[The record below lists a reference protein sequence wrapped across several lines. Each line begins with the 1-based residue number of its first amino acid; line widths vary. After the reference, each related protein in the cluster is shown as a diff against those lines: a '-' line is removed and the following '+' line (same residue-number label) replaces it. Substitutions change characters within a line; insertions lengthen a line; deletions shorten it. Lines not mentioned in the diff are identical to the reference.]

1 MSSLSR
7 LFSIGAIAAILSAV
21 PFHAAKAATLA
32 PEVREGIS
40 AYNKADYKSAVI
52 SFSSALNTEFN
63 NAVVHYYLGN
73 CFIKLNQP
81 ESAIRE
87 FRIAYAIA
95 PDAEV
100 GQYSKEALKVFGI
113 DSDAS
118 GSAADDPA
126 GASAKTKT
134 APKTNP
140 ALDQA
145 IKSLRKQTFFA
156 KDNEARMNEITSREV
171 QKRNEE
177 RLQRA
182 KQEAERNSV
191 RYSRKGRAT
200 QVPMSNESKK
210 MLDDLKNQFD
220 SELAARKK
228 NMDTRGDELQ
238 RSATNLENLLMEQKI
253 SKPGPKLK
261 PEGTNLYIRNY
272 EASNGAASSK
282 EDTVKAG
289 SATKSDQTVR
299 ASKVKS
305 KPAVDAEEHTKT
317 KGDNPFN

>member
-1 MSSLSR
+1 MGRYKLLLS
-7 LFSIGAIAAILSAV
+7 IAILSSLLGTSAFDTAQAV
-21 PFHAAKAATLA
+21 TLA
-32 PEVREGIS
+32 PEVRDGIT

-52 SFSSALNTEFN
+52 SFTGALNTEFN

-118 GSAADDPA
+118 GAPTDAPA
-126 GASAKTKT
+126 SGGTKTKA

-156 KDNEARMNEITSREV
+156 KDNEARMNEITSRDVE
-171 QKRNEE
+171 KRNEE

-182 KQEAERNSV
+182 KQEAQRDSV
-191 RYSRKGRAT
+191 RYSRRGRAT

-220 SELAARKK
+220 NELAARKK
-228 NMDTRGDELQ
+228 NMDTHGDELQ
-238 RSATNLENLLMEQKI
+238 RSAANLENLLMEQK
-253 SKPGPKLK
+253 SAKQGPKLK

-272 EASNGAASSK
+272 EASKGADQYK
-282 EDTVKAG
+282 EE
-289 SATKSDQTVR
+289 
-299 ASKVKS
+299 ASKTSSVSTQTAKEPQVKS
-305 KPAVDAEEHTKT
+305 SPSSDAEEHTKV

>member
-7 LFSIGAIAAILSAV
+7 LFSIGAIATILSAA
-21 PFHAAKAATLA
+21 PFYAAQAVALA

-118 GSAADDPA
+118 GAAADDPA
-126 GASAKTKT
+126 SATAKTKK

-145 IKSLRKQTFFA
+145 IESLRKQTFFA
-156 KDNEARMNEITSREV
+156 KDNEARMNEITSRDVE
-171 QKRNEE
+171 KRNEE

-228 NMDTRGDELQ
+228 NMDARGDELQ
-238 RSATNLENLLMEQKI
+238 RSATNLEKLLMEQKI

-272 EASNGAASSK
+272 EASKGAVPSK

-289 SATKSDQTVR
+289 SATKSEQTVQ
-299 ASKVKS
+299 ASEGKS
-305 KPAVDAEEHTKT
+305 KPSVDAEEHTKT

>member
-1 MSSLSR
+1 ML
-7 LFSIGAIAAILSAV
+7 AAPFYAAQAV
-21 PFHAAKAATLA
+21 TLA

-126 GASAKTKT
+126 TAAAKAKT

-140 ALDQA
+140 ALEQA

-200 QVPMSNESKK
+200 QAPMSNESKK

-228 NMDTRGDELQ
+228 NMDARGDELQ

-272 EASNGAASSK
+272 EASKGSAPSK

-289 SATKSDQTVR
+289 SATKSAQTVQ
-299 ASKVKS
+299 APEGKS
-305 KPAVDAEEHTKT
+305 KPSVDAEEHTKT

>member
-1 MSSLSR
+1 MSTSA
-7 LFSIGAIAAILSAV
+7 FNAAHAV
-21 PFHAAKAATLA
+21 TLA

-52 SFSSALNTEFN
+52 SFTSALNTEFN

-118 GSAADDPA
+118 GSPADDPSNA
-126 GASAKTKT
+126 GSKAKN
-134 APKTNP
+134 AQKTNP
-140 ALDQA
+140 ALEQA
-145 IKSLRKQTFFA
+145 INSLRKQTFFA
-156 KDNEARMNEITSREV
+156 KDNQAKVNEISSRDAE
-171 QKRNEE
+171 KRNLE

-182 KQEAERNSV
+182 RAEAERANIRNV
-191 RYSRKGRAT
+191 AKERVEK
-200 QVPMSNESKK
+200 VPMSSESKK
-210 MLDDLKNQFD
+210 ILDDLKKQFD

-228 NMDTRGDELQ
+228 TLDTQAADV
-238 RSATNLENLLMEQKI
+238 
-253 SKPGPKLK
+253 SK
-261 PEGTNLYIRNY
+261 
-272 EASNGAASSK
+272 SD
-282 EDTVKAG
+282 DTVKPVSIGNTVPA
-289 SATKSDQTVR
+289 ADAEVHTKS
-299 ASKVKS
+299 
-305 KPAVDAEEHTKT
+305 